1 MLEQIKIYAFLGGI
15 IALALLFLLIPIY
28 INYPWGTY
36 RYRVT
41 VEIVTPEGIK
51 TGSAVR
57 EIRVHTEP
65 GFLGVRKQGID
76 RLIGEAVV
84 IDLGTRGVVFA
95 LLSEDDLYQAFP
107 YNNGVGILSPMG
119 IRYYKS
125 LKPGTKAPLPSEKY
139 PTFVTFKDL
148 SDPKS
153 LQLVYGQRFDVEA
166 QKHLLVDE
174 METLFG
180 AGVRVQGIT
189 IEITNDPVTW
199 GIEKGL
205 PWLLKLNGGY
215 LDGRFSGG
223 GPELSNIL
231 HGGNFM
237 SGRRQ

>member
-1 MLEQIKIYAFLGGI
+1 LLEQIKIYAFLGGI
-15 IALALLFLLIPIY
+15 IALALLFVLIPIY

-51 TGSAVR
+51 IGSAVR

-65 GFLGVRKQGID
+65 GFFGVRKQGID

-84 IDLGTRGVVFA
+84 IDLGTRGVVLA

-107 YNNGVGILSPMG
+107 YNNGKGVLSPMG

-125 LKPGTKAPLPSEKY
+125 LKLGMKAPLPPEKY

-180 AGVRVQGIT
+180 AGVRIQGIT
-189 IEITNDPVTW
+189 IEITNDPLMW
-199 GIEKGL
+199 GTVDKFLPKTFNAVIRQGWGQLSYEEKKRL
-205 PWLLKLNGGY
+205 VNLTSFQARP
-215 LDGRFSGG
+215 
-223 GPELSNIL
+223 
-231 HGGNFM
+231 
-237 SGRRQ
+237 